1 MSFVRTYFWPAEH
14 RDVIVQMA
22 SRDIRSRYRQSWLGM
37 AWLLLTPLLML
48 AVYTLVFK
56 EVFRV
61 RWAGVDESHVA
72 FALRLYAG
80 LVVFN
85 FFAECV
91 NRSPQLVTDQPNL
104 VKKVVFPIE
113 ILPWAS
119 TLAALVPLGV
129 GAALLLGLTLGSSGG
144 LLPWT
149 SLGLLWVWLPLLP
162 LCLGLGWALSALG
175 AYVRDIG
182 QVLGLA
188 MAALLFLSPVFFP
201 MEALPARMQKL
212 MVLNPLAAVI
222 TQTREVLIAGKWP
235 ALDMWAV
242 NAALALV
249 VAGLGAWVF
258 ERLRPGFAD
267 VL

>member
-1 MSFVRTYFWPAEH
+1 MSFLRTYFWPVQH

-22 SRDIRSRYRQSWLGM
+22 VRDVRSRYRQSWLGM
-37 AWLLLTPLLML
+37 AWLFLTPLLML
-48 AVYTLVFK
+48 MVYTLVFK

-61 RWAGVDESHVA
+61 RWAGVDESHAA

-91 NRSPQLVTDQPNL
+91 NRSPMLVTDQPNL

-129 GAALLLGLTLGSSGG
+129 GAALLLGLTLWSSGG
-144 LLPWT
+144 LPWT
-149 SLGLLWVWLPLLP
+149 AVGLLWVWLPLLP
-162 LCLGLGWALSALG
+162 LCLGLGWALAALG
-175 AYVRDIG
+175 AYARDIG

-201 MEALPARMQKL
+201 VEALPAQMQKL

-222 TQTREVLIAGKWP
+222 TQTREILIAGNWP
-235 ALDMWAV
+235 ALDVWTV
-242 NAALALV
+242 NAALAVV
-249 VAGLGAWVF
+249 VAGVGAWVF